1 MNRTELPRPPGVI
14 VSVIGDNK
22 AKANVT
28 VSNGAAMSP
37 EGQPRPLL
45 RARTPRQVLVTPLTV
60 PARARPTL
68 IDKVLLKA
76 VSKTGKK
83 EAKIFTMRSID
94 TEKIVSRDALK
105 TAIRGQLRKDI
116 IRTDFDVGFMNGN
129 SVISI
134 RNQEDLSEI
143 WVDLCKGKKVMLW
156 CGGLNVDSVASKRK
170 RSSGLD
176 GNETDEESCKSEK
189 TVSKRRSDHVHK
201 RKGRNR

>member
-1 MNRTELPRPPGVI
+1 MMEAPRPPGVI

-28 VSNGAAMSP
+28 VSNGAINPDSHP
-37 EGQPRPLL
+37 GTLL
-45 RARTPRQVLVTPLTV
+45 HAPKAPRQVLVTPLTV
-60 PARARPTL
+60 PARTRPTL

-94 TEKIVSRDALK
+94 TEKIISRDALK

-143 WVDLCKGKKVMLW
+143 WIDLCKGKKVMLW
-156 CGGLNVDSVASKRK
+156 CDGLNVDSVTSKRK
-170 RSSGLD
+170 WSPGLD
-176 GNETDEESCKSEK
+176 GNR
-189 TVSKRRSDHVHK
+189 TVVSLKKRCQKRRSDHVHK